1 MRILLTGAA
10 GFIGS
15 HLTERL
21 LEAGHEVLGLDNFN
35 SFYDPAIKKANI
47 AQSCQ
52 HDRFELVRGDIC
64 DAALLKDL
72 FARFK
77 PDRLVHLAA
86 WAGVRPSIENPAI
99 YQAVNLEGT
108 VNLFERCRHDGVND
122 IVFASSSSVY
132 GDREKVPFSEKDFV
146 GQPISPYAAT
156 KRAGELL
163 AYTWHHLFGLN
174 IDCLRFFTVYGPR
187 QRPEMAIAKFTKA
200 IADGET
206 VTLFGDGSSARD
218 YTYIDDIIDGVM
230 RSVEQ
235 VKGYRIFNLGNS
247 TPTRLS
253 HLVDLI
259 SSSVG
264 REAIIDYLPNQPGD
278 VSRTFA
284 DVSYA
289 HEQLGYQPHVSIEEG
304 VRRYVEWFRAQR
316 D

>member
-1 MRILLTGAA
+1 MKIFLTGAA

-21 LEAGHEVLGLDNFN
+21 LADGHEVLGLDNFN
-35 SFYDPAIKKANI
+35 QFYDPAIKERNI
-47 AQSCQ
+47 ASALT
-52 HDRFELVRGDIC
+52 HPNFRLVRGDIC
-64 DAALLKDL
+64 DAALLENL
-72 FARFK
+72 FAEFK
-77 PDRLVHLAA
+77 PERLVHLAA

-99 YQAVNLEGT
+99 YQTVNLEGT
-108 VNLFERCRHDGVND
+108 VNLFERCRHDGVRH

-132 GDREKVPFSEKDFV
+132 GDRETVPFSEQDFV

-163 AYTWHHLFGLN
+163 AYTWHHLFDLN

-187 QRPEMAIAKFTKA
+187 QRPEMAIAKFTQA
-200 IADGET
+200 IHDGQT

-230 RSVEQ
+230 RSIERVE
-235 VKGYRIFNLGNS
+235 GYRIFNLGNS

-253 HLVDLI
+253 RLVEVI
-259 SSSVG
+259 GESVG
-264 REAIIDYLPNQPGD
+264 RQPMIAHLPNQPGD

-284 DVSYA
+284 DVSFA
-289 HEQLGYQPHVSIEEG
+289 GDALGYAPTVSIEEG
-304 VRRYVEWFRAQR
+304 VRRYVAWFKANRA
-316 D
+316 